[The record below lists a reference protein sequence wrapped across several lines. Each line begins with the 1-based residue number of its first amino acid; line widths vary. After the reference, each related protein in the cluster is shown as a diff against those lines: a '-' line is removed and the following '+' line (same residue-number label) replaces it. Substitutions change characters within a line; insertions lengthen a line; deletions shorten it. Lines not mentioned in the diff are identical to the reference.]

1 MHVIIGVELP
11 RAASGYTERLA
22 ALCSSTAHRPAAQH
36 STAYDTGTRGARACV
51 VSILAPHEVEAF
63 RAQQAEQSSSNLDE
77 LHSARELLETLQL
90 S

>member
-11 RAASGYTERLA
+11 RAASGYAERLA

-36 STAYDTGTRGARACV
+36 STAYDTGTRARACV

-77 LHSARELLETLQL
+77 LHSARELLETLKL